1 VLYPAVR
8 SALFALDPELAH
20 RLTINALRVA
30 GSMGSTLRESAPV
43 TCMGLHFANPVG
55 LAAGFDK
62 NAVALEGLG
71 RLGFGFIEVGTVTPR
86 PQPGQRRPRLFRLA
100 TAEALINRL
109 GFPSDG
115 AEAVAARLRRRRYG
129 GVIGVNIGR
138 NADTPN
144 ERAVDDYIQAFR
156 VLREV
161 ADYIAVNVSSPNT
174 AELRALQAAQ
184 SLGPLLSALMEE
196 RHAGGPKAVPIL
208 VKISP
213 DLARPQLAE
222 LADLVKALA
231 IDGVIA
237 TNTTLERPG
246 IASGTP
252 YRAEPGG
259 LSGPP
264 LHALAVRTVS
274 ALRNLLGPGFP
285 IIGVGGIDSAATAL
299 AMLAAGATLIQ
310 LYTGLVYHGPQL
322 VASCLDA
329 IGSGGA
335 HEPAKGEIR
344 DQDARDR

>member
-1 VLYPAVR
+1 
-8 SALFALDPELAH
+8 
-20 RLTINALRVA
+20 
-30 GSMGSTLRESAPV
+30 
-43 TCMGLHFANPVG
+43 
-55 LAAGFDK
+55 
-62 NAVALEGLG
+62 
-71 RLGFGFIEVGTVTPR
+71 
-86 PQPGQRRPRLFRLA
+86 
-100 TAEALINRL
+100 
-109 GFPSDG
+109 
-115 AEAVAARLRRRRYG
+115 
-129 GVIGVNIGR
+129 VIGVNIGK

-213 DLARPQLAE
+213 DLERPELAE
-222 LADLVKALA
+222 LAGLVKTLA

-237 TNTTLERPG
+237 TNTTVERPG
-246 IASGTP
+246 IASDAP

-264 LHALAVRTVS
+264 LHALAARTVS
-274 ALRNLLGPGFP
+274 TLRDLLGKGVP

-329 IGSGGA
+329 IGGGVA
-335 HEPAKGEIR
+335 HATAEGEIR
-344 DQDARDR
+344 DKNARDR